1 MMATF
6 EGAGYARLMVRGI
19 GWAECRYDKGSSK
32 DGTHL
37 GGEGGE
43 PTAVDVAAARRR
55 PARGSGNFSLAK
67 VEDKPRLG
75 RVAWC
80 AEQARMEVGWVAW
93 AGR

>member
-19 GWAECRYDKGSSK
+19 GWAECHYDKGSSK

-43 PTAVDVAAARRR
+43 PTAVDVAAARR
-55 PARGSGNFSLAK
+55 
-67 VEDKPRLG
+67 
-75 RVAWC
+75 
-80 AEQARMEVGWVAW
+80 
-93 AGR
+93 